1 MLKHGKFKEI
11 HSICSLLKQTW
22 TYLYRTQA
30 ISNLEVYVVMV
41 NTVQLL
47 VCVCEWVAQSC
58 VTLFDPMDCSLL
70 GSFVHGILQPRIL
83 EWGSLSLLQGIFPT
97 QGSNPGLPH
106 GRRILYHLSHQGS
119 LLEISLTHFSH
130 IFIIKTLIYYL
141 CTASSSF
148 HGILQGR
155 ILEWVAIPFSKGS
168 SQARDWT
175 QVSCT
180 LGRYFTAWDTR
191 EDLIIKHINAYLKW
205 FLSFY
210 FFLFFPI

>member
-1 MLKHGKFKEI
+1 
-11 HSICSLLKQTW
+11 
-22 TYLYRTQA
+22 
-30 ISNLEVYVVMV
+30 
-41 NTVQLL
+41 
-47 VCVCEWVAQSC
+47 
-58 VTLFDPMDCSLL
+58 MDCSLL

-148 HGILQGR
+148 HGILQAR
-155 ILEWVAIPFSKGS
+155 ILEGFPCSSTGIFPTQGS
-168 SQARDWT
+168 NL
-175 QVSCT
+175 VSHIA
-180 LGRYFTAWDTR
+180 GRFFTIRATR
-191 EDLIIKHINAYLKW
+191 EALNV
-205 FLSFY
+205 FGLSQHHECVLSHVR
-210 FFLFFPI
+210 LFVTL